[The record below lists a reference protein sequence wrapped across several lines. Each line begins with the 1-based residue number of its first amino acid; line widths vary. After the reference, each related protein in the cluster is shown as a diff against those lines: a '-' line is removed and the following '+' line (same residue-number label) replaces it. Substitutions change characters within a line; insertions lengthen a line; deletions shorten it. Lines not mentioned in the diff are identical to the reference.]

1 MSINT
6 NYSLE
11 EAILEFQ
18 DALTLDQKK
27 QLQVIKAVP
36 DAAAVIAFS
45 AELDRTNA
53 KRQKSGVATRLYT
66 LLQSVQQFSNI
77 VDTFVSS
84 HPKIAALVWGSVKL
98 TMLVNCPV

>member
-1 MSINT
+1 MSIKVNH
-6 NYSLE
+6 SLE
-11 EAILEFQ
+11 EAICEFQ
-18 DALTLDQKK
+18 NALTSDQKK

-45 AELDRTNA
+45 AELDRKNA
-53 KRQKSGVATRLYT
+53 QRQTSGVATRLYT

-84 HPKIAALVWGSVKL
+84 HPRIAALVWGSVKL
-98 TMLVNCPV
+98 TMLVSYPV